1 MSKKVLVVDDEPNI
15 RRVVKLVLESDGFDV
30 ATAQD
35 AQECLNKLKENPD
48 LVLLDILMPKVPG
61 TSVLQSIMKTHPQT
75 KVVMLSVIQSEF
87 HKQLCKDMGAV
98 GYITKPF
105 NNKEL
110 VRVVKSSISLKRV
123 SVDITYHKQEAQI
136 DGPVQVKK
144 GPYHLQGVKLDPN
157 DIQMVQINAINII
170 KRQLE
175 MESRPPPIVDE
186 YRVILEP
193 LKKSRNMAR
202 HRLKNN

>member
-1 MSKKVLVVDDEPNI
+1 MSKVLVVDDEPNI

-61 TSVLQSIMKTHPQT
+61 TSVLQSIMKTRPQT

-87 HKQLCKDMGAV
+87 HKQLCKEMGAV
-98 GYITKPF
+98 DYITKPF
-105 NNKEL
+105 NNKDL
-110 VRVVKSSISLKRV
+110 VRIVKSSISLKRV
-123 SVDITYHKQEAQI
+123 SVDITYRKPGVQI
-136 DGPVQVKK
+136 ESSVQVKK
-144 GPYHLQGVKLDPN
+144 GPHQIHGVRLDPS
-157 DIQMVQINAINII
+157 DIQTVQINAINII

-175 MESRPPPIVDE
+175 MESRAPPIVDE
-186 YRVILEP
+186 YRAILEP
-193 LKKSRNMAR
+193 LKKSKNVGH
-202 HRLKNN
+202 HRTKIQ

>member
-1 MSKKVLVVDDEPNI
+1 MSKKVLIVDDEPNI

-61 TSVLQSIMKTHPQT
+61 TSVLQSIMKTRPHT

-87 HKQLCKDMGAV
+87 HKQLCRDMGAV

-105 NNKEL
+105 NNKDL
-110 VRVVKSSISLKRV
+110 IRVVKSTISLKKV
-123 SVDITYHKQEAQI
+123 SVDITYHKQEAPI
-136 DGPVQVKK
+136 ESHVQFKK
-144 GPYHLQGVKLDPN
+144 GPQHLHGVKLDPN
-157 DIQMVQINAINII
+157 DIRTVQINAINII

-175 MESRPPPIVDE
+175 IESRPLPIVED
-186 YRVILEP
+186 YKAILEP
-193 LKKSRNMAR
+193 LKKSRNVAH
-202 HRLKNN
+202 HRFKNN